1 MDKTKLSI
9 CITGLLMCAMSY
21 ANISGSRSDLRLQ
34 EADTLALTYVSVAP
48 EAITAPA
55 AVKPSR
61 RTAHAKTA
69 HGKNAHGNNPARVA
83 QEAGGPPEPAFD
95 TYLRL
100 HQSRVE
106 TPPPAAAAHH
116 AALP

>member
-21 ANISGSRSDLRLQ
+21 ANISGNRSDARLQ
-34 EADTLALTYVSVAP
+34 ETDTLALTYVSVAP

-55 AVKPSR
+55 AKPPR
-61 RTAHAKTA
+61 RNAYEKDA
-69 HGKNAHGNNPARVA
+69 HGKNAHANNAPRAA
-83 QEAGGPPEPAFD
+83 QQAGGSPERSFD

-106 TPPPAAAAHH
+106 TPPAEPTQH
-116 AALP
+116 AALH

>member
-21 ANISGSRSDLRLQ
+21 ANISGSRGDMHLQ

-55 AVKPSR
+55 AKPPR
-61 RTAHAKTA
+61 RNAYEKDA
-69 HGKNAHGNNPARVA
+69 HGKNAHANNAPRAA
-83 QEAGGPPEPAFD
+83 QQAGGPLERSFD

-106 TPPPAAAAHH
+106 TPPAEPMQH
-116 AALP
+116 AALH

>member
-21 ANISGSRSDLRLQ
+21 ANISGSRGDTHQQ

-55 AVKPSR
+55 AKPPR
-61 RTAHAKTA
+61 RNAYEKDA
-69 HGKNAHGNNPARVA
+69 HGKNAHANNAPRAA
-83 QEAGGPPEPAFD
+83 QQAGGPPERSFD

-100 HQSRVE
+100 HRSRVE
-106 TPPPAAAAHH
+106 TPPAEPMQH
-116 AALP
+116 AALH

>member
-21 ANISGSRSDLRLQ
+21 ANISGGRGDVHLQ
-34 EADTLALTYVSVAP
+34 EADTLALTYVNVAP
-48 EAITAPA
+48 EALATPA
-55 AVKPSR
+55 AKPLR
-61 RTAHAKTA
+61 RDRLQGRTA
-69 HGKNAHGNNPARVA
+69 ARA
-83 QEAGGPPEPAFD
+83 PQQSAGSPEQPFD

-106 TPPPAAAAHH
+106 TPPAAPAQH
-116 AALP
+116 AALR

>member
-21 ANISGSRSDLRLQ
+21 ANISGSRGDTHLQ

-55 AVKPSR
+55 AKPLR
-61 RTAHAKTA
+61 RNAHDQHAQ
-69 HGKNAHGNNPARVA
+69 GKNAHANYGAREA
-83 QEAGGPPEPAFD
+83 QQAGGPPERSFD

-106 TPPPAAAAHH
+106 TPPAEPTQH
-116 AALP
+116 AALH

>member
-21 ANISGSRSDLRLQ
+21 ANISGSRGDTHLQ

-55 AVKPSR
+55 AKPPR
-61 RTAHAKTA
+61 RSAHEKDVHGKSAHANNAPRAA
-69 HGKNAHGNNPARVA
+69 H
-83 QEAGGPPEPAFD
+83 QAGGPPERSFD

-106 TPPPAAAAHH
+106 TPPAETTQH
-116 AALP
+116 AALH